1 VLRAAAIAALV
12 IALRPASGGAQI
24 VRDSIRPATPAL
36 PAARPAPR
44 PASVPG
50 VPDPD
55 SAARAAQEGFEK
67 FRRYNLNHV
76 LPSLP
81 RKCDEQVGRLCYW
94 YDESTTLPRERDTV
108 SAMRTRLL
116 STLDSLAKKSPEDIW
131 ITEQRVRYLIEA
143 ARNDEALAVAK
154 SCERAQWRCDALR
167 GLAHHVKEQYVEAE
181 KSFDAALAQM
191 GAKQR
196 CEWRTIYLLLDDVA
210 LGAYRD
216 IPCGDPRRDAWEA
229 RTWFL
234 ARTLY
239 SMPGNDSRSEFFA
252 RMTMIHL
259 LADAAVAYQFGFD
272 ESERELLLRFGWPRA
287 WAAVTQLPVQLALT
301 TTPAGTPPPVTP
313 GGAKGRGRGGTP
325 VGSYPPGTKI
335 PKSVP
340 PLERPPDM
348 PGGRGLP
355 GGLGGMPEARPGF
368 GLPKMPSLEVSL
380 PDGDGVN
387 VLSIEAVPAY
397 RYIPAGF
404 VLEDPTQSDSAA
416 WRIHLPPVWARYAP
430 PYAKVIDPLE
440 HQKAVFRRG
449 DSALVVMSYD
459 ATRSPSMTGKLR
471 AGLVVTSGG
480 RPAAQFETI
489 RDNAPSQSVLTVKA
503 PFGPLLMSAEVAAPE
518 KKAIA
523 RARYGVGPMRGPALR
538 VSLSDL
544 LFFKPFGKAPESAE
558 EAAPHALPT
567 ERVRAREKL
576 GVYWEA
582 YGTNPSSEQMKVSL
596 VVLRENPN
604 DEPGFLRRMMGARGT
619 TPVSVSVQD
628 LSARDRSMSPRA
640 IELDIST
647 LTRGAYIVQLE
658 IEVAGQPTLRAEH
671 RIEVTGP

>member
-1 VLRAAAIAALV
+1 VLRAAAIAALM
-12 IALRPASGGAQI
+12 IGLRPASGSAQI
-24 VRDSIRPATPAL
+24 VRDSTRPATPVL

-44 PASVPG
+44 PPTTPG
-50 VPDPD
+50 VADPD
-55 SAARAAQEGFEK
+55 SAARAAQEAFEK

-81 RKCDEQVGRLCYW
+81 RTCDEQVGRLCYW

-108 SAMRTRLL
+108 AAMRRQLL
-116 STLDSLAKKSPEDIW
+116 STLDSLGRKVPDDIW
-131 ITEQRVRYLIEA
+131 ITQQRVRYLIEA
-143 ARNDEALAVAK
+143 QRNDEALALAK
-154 SCERAQWRCDALR
+154 SCSSAGWRCDALV
-167 GLAHHVKEQYVEAE
+167 GLAHHVKQEYVEAE
-181 KSFDAALAQM
+181 RAFDAALAQM
-191 GAKQR
+191 NAKQR

-216 IPCGDPRRDAWEA
+216 LPCGDPRRDAWEA

-259 LADAAVAYQFGFD
+259 MADAAVAYQFGFD

-287 WAAVTQLPVQLALT
+287 WAAVTQLPVQLSLT
-301 TTPAGTPPPVTP
+301 TTPAGTPPPVVP

-340 PLERPPDM
+340 TLERPPDI

-355 GGLGGMPEARPGF
+355 GELGGMPEARPGY
-368 GLPKMPSLEVSL
+368 GIPKLPSIEMTR
-380 PDGDGVN
+380 PDGDGIN
-387 VLSIEAVPAY
+387 VISVEAVPAY

-430 PYAKVIDPLE
+430 PYAKVIDALE

-449 DSALVVMSYD
+449 DSALVVMAYD
-459 ATRSPSMTGKLR
+459 AARSAALGGRLR
-471 AGLVVTSGG
+471 AGLVVTPAG
-480 RPAAQFETI
+480 RPATQYESIRASAQV
-489 RDNAPSQSVLTVKA
+489 RDVLTVKA
-503 PFGPLLMSAEVAAPE
+503 PYGPLLMSAEVAAPE
-518 KKAIA
+518 KNAIA
-523 RARYGVGPMRGPALR
+523 RARYGVGPMRGPQLR

-558 EAAPHALPT
+558 EAAPHALTT
-567 ERVRAREKL
+567 ERVRAKEKL
-576 GVYWEA
+576 GVFWEA
-582 YGTNPSSEQMKVSL
+582 YGTSPASERMKVSL
-596 VVLRENPN
+596 VVLRENPT
-604 DEPGFLRRMMGARGT
+604 DEPGFFRRMMGARGT
-619 TPVSVSVQD
+619 TPVSVSVSD
-628 LSARDRSMSPRA
+628 LSARDRSISPRA

-658 IEVAGQPTLRAEH
+658 IEVEGQPVLRAEH